1 MSVRTMPRR
10 PNILIFMADQLTAGA
25 LPAYG
30 NTVAKTPCING
41 LARDGVVFTSAYC
54 NSPLCAPS
62 RMAFMSGRLP
72 SATGGYDNAAEFPSQ
87 LPTFAHYLRAADYRT
102 ILAGKMHF
110 VGPDQMHG
118 FEERLTTDIYPADY
132 GWTPDWERPEER
144 LDWYHS
150 MESVTQA
157 GPCVRTNQVDFDEEV
172 GFAARQ
178 KLHDIAR
185 GSDRR
190 PFCMVVSM
198 THPHDPFTIPEPYW
212 NRYRDDEVD
221 MPRVA
226 TLPGPADPHSE
237 RLRHVCGMDLQAVTQ
252 AQVRAARHAYYGAV
266 SYFDDQVSAILETLG
281 QVGLAEDTVVIVL
294 ADHGEM
300 LGERGLWYKMS
311 FFEPSCRVPLIVH
324 APGRFA
330 PRRVGASVSLVDVLP
345 TLAALANAGREP
357 DYATPLDGRSLLP
370 HLGTG
375 DGQDEVLGE
384 YLGEGAAAPIVM
396 IRRGPHKFVHSPGDP
411 DQLYDLQQDPDEL
424 RNIAA
429 EPPGDPLVA
438 QFRAEVAARWD
449 LQRLRADVVAS
460 QRRRR
465 LVAAALRQGAQAAWD
480 FQPVRD
486 ARQQYIRSHMK
497 LEDLEAMARF
507 PRVATTFP

>member
-1 MSVRTMPRR
+1 MTRPGI
-10 PNILIFMADQLTAGA
+10 PNILILMADQLTAGA
-25 LPAYG
+25 LPCYG
-30 NTVAKTPCING
+30 NQVAKTPFLDR
-41 LARDGVVFTSAYC
+41 LARDGVVFEQAYC

-87 LPTFAHYLRAADYRT
+87 LPTFAHYLRLAGYRT

-110 VGPDQMHG
+110 CGPDQMHG

-132 GWTPDWERPEER
+132 NWTPDWERPEDR
-144 LDWYHS
+144 PDWYHS

-185 GSDRR
+185 GGDRR

-212 NRYRDDEVD
+212 SRYGDDEID

-226 TLPGPADPHSE
+226 APTCPADPHSG
-237 RLRHVCGMDLQAVTQ
+237 RLRHVSGMDLQEVTA

-266 SYFDDQVSAILETLG
+266 SYFDDQAGAMLETLR
-281 QVGLAEDTVVIVL
+281 QVRLAEDTVVIVV

-300 LGERGLWYKMS
+300 LGERGLWFKMS

-330 PRRVGASVSLVDVLP
+330 PRQVGASVSLVDVLP
-345 TLAALANAGREP
+345 TLSALANAGQEP
-357 DYATPLDGRSLLP
+357 EYATPLDGKSLLP
-370 HLGTG
+370 HLETG
-375 DGQDEVLGE
+375 EGHDEVLGE

-396 IRRGPHKFVHSPGDP
+396 IRRGRHKFIHSPGDP
-411 DQLYDLQQDPDEL
+411 DQLYDLRDDPDEL

-429 EPPGDPLVA
+429 ERPDDPLIA
-438 QFRAEVAARWD
+438 QFRAEIAARWD
-449 LQRLRADVVAS
+449 LQRLRADVIAS

-465 LVAAALRQGAQAAWD
+465 FVAAALRQGTQAAWD

-486 ARQQYIRSHMK
+486 ARQQYIRSHK
-497 LEDLEAMARF
+497 TLEELEAMARF
-507 PRVATTFP
+507 PRVVTPST

>member
-1 MSVRTMPRR
+1 MTRPGT
-10 PNILIFMADQLTAGA
+10 PNILILMADQLTAGA
-25 LPAYG
+25 LPCYG
-30 NTVAKTPCING
+30 NRVAKTPFLDG
-41 LARDGVVFTSAYC
+41 LARDGVVFEQAYC

-87 LPTFAHYLRAADYRT
+87 LPTFAHYLRLAGYRT

-110 VGPDQMHG
+110 CGPDQMHG

-132 GWTPDWERPEER
+132 NWTPDWERPEAR
-144 LDWYHS
+144 PDWYHS

-190 PFCMVVSM
+190 PFCLVMSM

-212 NRYRDDEVD
+212 SRYRDDEID

-226 TLPGPADPHSE
+226 AVTCPADPHSE
-237 RLRHVCGMDLQAVTQ
+237 RLRHVSGMDLQEVTA

-266 SYFDDQVSAILETLG
+266 SYFDDQAGALLETLR
-281 QVGLAEDTVVIVL
+281 QVRLAEDTVVIVV

-300 LGERGLWYKMS
+300 LGERGLWFKMS

-330 PRRVGASVSLVDVLP
+330 RQRVGASVSLVDVLP
-345 TLAALANAGREP
+345 TLAALASAGQEP
-357 DYATPLDGRSLLP
+357 EYATPLDGRSLLS
-370 HLGTG
+370 HLETG
-375 DGQDEVLGE
+375 EGHDEVLGE

-396 IRRGPHKFVHSPGDP
+396 IRRGRHKFIHSPGDP
-411 DQLYDLQQDPDEL
+411 DQLYDLRDDPDEL

-429 EPPGDPLVA
+429 ERPDDPLVA
-438 QFRAEVAARWD
+438 QFRAEIAARWD
-449 LQRLRADVVAS
+449 LERLRADVIAS

-465 LVAAALRQGAQAAWD
+465 LVAAALRQGTQAAWD

-486 ARQQYIRSHMK
+486 ARQQYIRSHK
-497 LEDLEAMARF
+497 TLEELEAMARF
-507 PRVATTFP
+507 PRVVTPST